1 MGHFALPHVAAQK
14 LGIEAVYSEDYD
26 LFVFGLSPDG
36 STAKRGEPEDCNQQ
50 RDTDRE
56 FTRAHC
62 NLSFFGNGHYIEPL
76 LNREDAKAR
85 REREACN

>member
-36 STAKRGEPEDCNQQ
+36 STAKRGEPEDCKQQ
-50 RDTDRE
+50 PGADGE
-56 FTRAHC
+56 FRRAH
-62 NLSFFGNGHYIEPL
+62 
-76 LNREDAKAR
+76 
-85 REREACN
+85 